1 MSKKTG
7 IIVLAALCAVVVLM
21 IGVYFGTRP
30 KVTAG
35 QKDFSVE
42 VVYEDG
48 GKKTFTYTSDE
59 AYVGTVLLREGL
71 IEGEMGDY
79 GLYIQKVDGVQ
90 AIYETDN
97 AYWAFYVGGEYAANG
112 IDLTPIENGAVY
124 SLVYTVG

>member
-1 MSKKTG
+1 
-7 IIVLAALCAVVVLM
+7 M

-97 AYWAFYVGGEYAANG
+97 ACWAFYVGGEYAANG